1 MRQKGCTLLGVE
13 PTILPG
19 FDHADALALLA
30 DPFAEWDHLRSE
42 HGAFGSDK
50 NPTRTVWF
58 LLGYDDIHR
67 ALQDPSTFSSRS
79 VIPFTDETHRWI
91 PEELDPPEHTKY
103 RHLLNPLFSPGRV
116 EALEP
121 EIRTRCVEL
130 IDAIA
135 AKKSCDLL
143 ADFARLFP
151 TTIFMRLMGLPVEE
165 AEQLLRWVHE
175 LMHTRPDA
183 DPDGAVR
190 GGAMNSIMQYL
201 GALIATRQAE
211 PTDDI
216 VSHLVT
222 MTVDGRPLTM
232 EELLETC
239 FLLYMAGLDTVA
251 GMLTYTFKHLA
262 EHPEHQQLVRER
274 PEAIPNVVEECL
286 RMYAIVTT
294 SRVVT
299 RDVDFAGCPMKAG
312 DRIVTPTASANRDPA
327 EFDRAGEF
335 DPDRSPNR
343 HIAFGAGP
351 HRCVGSHLA
360 RLELRVALEEWHR
373 RIPTYRIPDDA
384 AITQHVGGVAGV
396 ESLPLTWA

>member
-1 MRQKGCTLLGVE
+1 VAPE
-13 PTILPG
+13 IIHE
-19 FDHADALALLA
+19 FDHADAPGLLA
-30 DPFAEWDHLRSE
+30 DPYGEWDRLRE
-42 HGAFGSDK
+42 AHGAFGSDK

-58 LLGYDDIHR
+58 LLRHDDVHG
-67 ALQDPSTFSSRS
+67 ALQDAQLFSSRS
-79 VIPFTDETHRWI
+79 VIPFTDEDHRWI

-103 RHLLNPLFSPGRV
+103 RQLLNPLFSPGRV
-116 EALEP
+116 AAMEP
-121 EIRTRCVEL
+121 EIRTFCVEL
-130 IDAIA
+130 VDAIA
-135 AKKSCDLL
+135 PKGSCDLL

-151 TTIFMRLMGLPVEE
+151 TTIFMRLMGLPVGE
-165 AEQLLRWVHE
+165 AEQFLRWAHE

-183 DPDGAVR
+183 DPDGAIR
-190 GGAMNSIMQYL
+190 GGAMTSIMQYL
-201 GALIATRQAE
+201 GTLIAARQAE
-211 PTDDI
+211 PLDDI

-222 MTVDGRPLTM
+222 STIDGRPLTV

-251 GMLTYTFKHLA
+251 GMLTYTFQHLA
-262 EHPEHQQLVRER
+262 EHPEHQELVRSDLG
-274 PEAIPNVVEECL
+274 AIEGVVEECL

-299 RDVDFAGCPMKAG
+299 RDVDFGGCPMKAG

-327 EFDRAGEF
+327 AFVRAGEF
-335 DPDRSPNR
+335 VPDRSPNR

-373 RIPTYRIPDDA
+373 RVPTYRIPDGA
-384 AITQHVGGVAGV
+384 VIEQHVGGVAGV
-396 ESLPLTWA
+396 DRLPLTWS